1 MGTREVISLE
11 LSKYSESS
19 ELLVESP
26 ASISLA
32 DRLTDAVGNLE
43 NAGRFRLLGLRT
55 DSPLPFDDTE

>member
-43 NAGRFRLLGLRT
+43 NAGRFGLLGLRT